1 MPGGD
6 LRSED
11 LWCEDLHVEL
21 SAWIDGELD
30 AEERARVAAH
40 LQTCHDCSEYVRVL
54 QNNSSLVK
62 ALRTPRAPAS
72 VTEAA
77 MRQVSAMTRLAAAP
91 RPRRRFSFAWPLP
104 ALGIGLAGLAA
115 VLTLAIVVGR
125 QQWLRNP
132 DDNGASFHSAPDS
145 TASPM
150 PNGAGYHL
158 SSAPDSITGTIPITR
173 GYDFRGA
180 QNRREVST
188 FNARER
194 FAWDHG
200 TWRHERRFGRDGW
213 WWDVEGAW
221 YWYDKPAGGPPAI
234 VSDIRFAADSGAG
247 WLDATTVGNGRS
259 AAAIRPT
266 IAFAAGWGTF
276 AGKYSLNE
284 GKAWAQYRQNSRLLR
299 ALRPAGRLDVAIDSG
314 VPMSLSSKKQGE
326 PRCGAVGL

>member
-132 DDNGASFHSAPDS
+132 ADNGASFHSAPDS

-234 VSDIRFAADSGAG
+234 VSDIRFAADSGPVGSMPQAPAT
-247 WLDATTVGNGRS
+247 DA
-259 AAAIRPT
+259 PPP
-266 IAFAAGWGTF
+266 
-276 AGKYSLNE
+276 
-284 GKAWAQYRQNSRLLR
+284 Q
-299 ALRPAGRLDVAIDSG
+299 SG
-314 VPMSLSSKKQGE
+314 Q
-326 PRCGAVGL
+326 R